1 MITQGYNSNEEIILL
16 LTIIVTTRVTRRLIT
31 ISVFF

>member
-16 LTIIVTTRVTRRLIT
+16 LTIIVTTRVARRLIT